1 MKLRGIAVRRGDTT
15 GLVKRLQGELLEGM
29 ARCVDGKEFLEN
41 IPAVLGTTRRFVEE
55 IRSGSVPLEQL
66 VITKRV
72 SREVEE
78 YSDRK
83 NESLDALKQLKAA
96 GFRVPPGEM
105 IEYVVLA
112 KDRRTRPAQFLDGDE
127 AYDEGKYVDLVLRA
141 TSELLAPFGYDLE
154 RMRAEVAR
162 PG

>member
-1 MKLRGIAVRRGDTT
+1 
-15 GLVKRLQGELLEGM
+15 M
-29 ARCVDGKEFLEN
+29 ASCVDGREFLEN
-41 IPAVLGTTRRFVEE
+41 VPNALATMRRYVEE
-55 IRSGSVPLEQL
+55 VRSGAVPLEQL

-78 YSDRK
+78 YTERR

-112 KDRRTRPAQFLDGDE
+112 HDRRAKPAQFLDGDE
-127 AYDEGKYVDLVLRA
+127 TYDEGKYVDLVLRA

-162 PG
+162 A